1 MNAQQGFSL
10 TPGSGKGQPMDF
22 MVDPWVTD
30 HWPVALGLV
39 AALVAAWAWHGDRRR
54 MRRSDPDRVGIM
66 PWTTLFFWSFV
77 LACILLGIAVK
88 AWLAGG

>member
-1 MNAQQGFSL
+1 MAREGFSL
-10 TPGSGKGQPMDF
+10 TLVSGKGRGMDF
-22 MVDPWVTD
+22 IADPWVAD
-30 HWPVALGLV
+30 HWPLVLGLV

-77 LACILLGIAVK
+77 LACIVLGIAVK